1 MRESR
6 GLSTIRTSS
15 RLANGRNVLDA
26 ADIGRAYAA
35 NVRLRGG
42 YRRSVRRRRL
52 RSLLSGAG
60 EGLALA
66 FLWTFPLFAWWIGV
80 SLR

>member
-6 GLSTIRTSS
+6 ESFARVTSS
-15 RLANGRNVLDA
+15 RLANGRNVLAA

-35 NVRLRGG
+35 NVRLRRG
-42 YRRSVRRRRL
+42 YRQSVRRRRL
-52 RSLLSGAG
+52 ASWLSVAG
-60 EGLALA
+60 EGLALLA
-66 FLWTFPLFAWWIGV
+66 LWGIPVAAWIWGW